1 VDAITLIGSCAAFCT
16 TVSYFPQL
24 RKCWKTGEAG
34 DLSLSMFLVLSTGV
48 ALWIVYGFL
57 KSDYVIVTANAVS
70 LCALLGI
77 LYVKLRETFRGHVR
91 SQSA

>member
-1 VDAITLIGSCAAFCT
+1 MDGVTLVGSAAAFCT
-16 TVSYFPQL
+16 TASYFPQL

-34 DLSLSMFLVLSTGV
+34 DLSLWMFLVLSTGV
-48 ALWIVYGFL
+48 ALWIAYGFL

-77 LYVKLRETFRGHVR
+77 LYFKLRDTLHRP
-91 SQSA
+91 